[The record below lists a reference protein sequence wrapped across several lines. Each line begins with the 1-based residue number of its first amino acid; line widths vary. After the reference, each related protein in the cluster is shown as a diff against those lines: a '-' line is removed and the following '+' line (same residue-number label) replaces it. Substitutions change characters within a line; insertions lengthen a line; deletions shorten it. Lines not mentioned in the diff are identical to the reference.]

1 MKKILAALGAVL
13 LVVTAASAA
22 FAATAVHRGNVL
34 TAQHVQVPGTHIRLV
49 PPSGARLA
57 SSFRGFEITSRR
69 IQIRIEERM
78 GVSYRQAAAGLTA
91 PALERDGIRVRDR
104 ADVLLNGSPAQ
115 MLFGTIRSEDGDTE
129 VGLVLFVL
137 GNDSLSTLIY
147 GTYPTEDRSAASML
161 RESLLSAIFGTGGGA
176 PSSGGGYT
184 LSVAGTSFGFVGEAS
199 NTRYFTVGGKQ
210 VPADLDDALFTS
222 AQVNTQ
228 VPAEQRGGFSDK
240 AMEQFMTNYEY
251 TVSSKRS
258 VSYGG
263 LQGIETVAD
272 FAGARRQRKT
282 ASGATRVRNLPGKGY
297 QVVLFAANGNVYTFN
312 GIAVRDADSYLSQ
325 FKRIMGTFQ
334 LTN

>member
-1 MKKILAALGAVL
+1 MKRLPAALGAVL
-13 LVVTAASAA
+13 LAVTASAA

-34 TAQHVQVPGTHIRLV
+34 TAQHVQVPGTHIKLV
-49 PPSGARLA
+49 PPSGARLS
-57 SSFRGFEITSRR
+57 SSFRGFEITGRR

-91 PALERDGIRVRDR
+91 RALEDDGIRVRDR
-104 ADVLLNGSPAQ
+104 GDVMLNGSPAQ
-115 MLFGTIRSEDGDTE
+115 MIFGTIQSEDGNTE

-137 GNDSLSTLIY
+137 GDDSLSTLIY
-147 GTYPTEDRSAASML
+147 GTYPAEDRSAASML

-176 PSSGGGYT
+176 PSAGGGYS
-184 LSVAGTSFGFVGEAS
+184 LSAAGTSFGFVGEAS

-210 VPADLDDALFTS
+210 MPAELDDAVFTS
-222 AQVNTQ
+222 AQINAQ
-228 VPAEQRGGFSDK
+228 VRAEQRGSFSDK

-251 TVSSKRS
+251 TLSSKQS

-297 QVVLFAANGNVYTFN
+297 QVILFAPNGNVYTFN
-312 GIAVRDADSYLSQ
+312 GIAVRDADGYLSQ
-325 FKRIMGTFQ
+325 FRRIMGTFQ